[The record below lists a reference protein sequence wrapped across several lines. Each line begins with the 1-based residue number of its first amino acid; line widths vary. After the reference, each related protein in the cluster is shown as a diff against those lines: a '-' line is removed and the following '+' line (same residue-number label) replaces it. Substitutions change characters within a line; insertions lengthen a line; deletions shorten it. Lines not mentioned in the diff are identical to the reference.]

1 MSTAASA
8 SMLGRGCMVGQTNL
22 FPLVNRSKDG
32 FAAKCGQACVG
43 CRGETS
49 PLLIRGCLAEL
60 PCQNQWCPAA
70 LHAAPALIQ
79 YITKLRV

>member
-22 FPLVNRSKDG
+22 SPLVNRSKDG
-32 FAAKCGQACVG
+32 FAAKGGQAGVG

-49 PLLIRGCLAEL
+49 PF
-60 PCQNQWCPAA
+60 
-70 LHAAPALIQ
+70 
-79 YITKLRV
+79 